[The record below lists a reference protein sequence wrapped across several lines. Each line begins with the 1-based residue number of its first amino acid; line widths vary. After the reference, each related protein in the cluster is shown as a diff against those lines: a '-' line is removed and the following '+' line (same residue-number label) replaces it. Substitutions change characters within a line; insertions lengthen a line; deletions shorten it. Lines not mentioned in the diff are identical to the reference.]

1 VNFRLPIKSNP
12 EKGTGRFDPLKWITR
27 PALPAEP
34 DTLVRP
40 TMAGRARFLGGVV
53 TFGLLILMMQSSSL
67 MMFPNP
73 ALAHKANNQF
83 NTPQEIH
90 GRRGDI
96 LTADGV
102 SLATSVE
109 VQTLHADPS
118 QLTNETSRILAK
130 TLAPMLDLKVNPMVK
145 RLSKRKRQDVQLA
158 KNLVPDRIDAIMAK
172 VDELTDEHPTLKSV
186 LFTRSAYRR
195 FYPAG
200 SDAAPLLGV
209 VGTSGTG
216 LAGLERSMDRH
227 LAGETYKY
235 VQWRDRKGRH
245 ITTNIPEARPGQ
257 SVMLTIDRRIQRIA
271 EAALDNVME
280 RSEPTTATAVVIDP
294 NTGAV
299 LALAQRPTH
308 NPNDTRRLKSE
319 ALKNRAVTDAFEP
332 GSVFKPFIAAAA
344 IEEDLVNPET
354 PIDCENGRF
363 RVGRNV
369 ISDDHAKKVISVSEV
384 IKFSSNIGAAKL
396 AFLLGAERSL
406 DYLKGFGFSR
416 RTNTGLYGEARG
428 VMRSA
433 ADIKPIELA
442 TTSYGHGVTSTAMQL
457 ASAMATIANDG
468 VRMNPFLISEI
479 QDSSGV
485 PVRIF
490 EPTVDQR
497 VVSKE
502 TARQVLEM
510 MATVTEAGG
519 TGTHAAIPG
528 YSVAG
533 KTGTAWKHVDGSY
546 SRTER
551 IGSFIGAIPAENPQ
565 LAMAIVVDNPTK
577 GSRYGGPTAG
587 PAFSEIGAATLRLL
601 GVPQNPTLLTPDAT
615 GKNEAK
621 PTIPTAPPELRWAE
635 RGKLIAPDLSG
646 LSMRDALT
654 TLEGAGLALQIKGS
668 GRVIEQSPR
677 PGHTLRP
684 GDRLEVVLQ

>member
-1 VNFRLPIKSNP
+1 
-12 EKGTGRFDPLKWITR
+12 
-27 PALPAEP
+27 
-34 DTLVRP
+34 
-40 TMAGRARFLGGVV
+40 MAGRARFLGGIV
-53 TFGLLILMMQSSSL
+53 TLCMLTLMVKSSSL
-67 MMFPNP
+67 MMFPDP
-73 ALAHKANNQF
+73 RLQHKANNQF

-96 LTADGV
+96 LTADGF

-118 QLTNETSRILAK
+118 KLTNETARILAK

-145 RLSKRKRQDVQLA
+145 RLSKRKRQDVRLA
-158 KNLVPDRIDAIMAK
+158 KNLVPDQIDGILAK
-172 VDELTDEHPTLKSV
+172 VDALAEEHPTLKRV

-195 FYPAG
+195 FYPAAFA
-200 SDAAPLLGV
+200 AAPLLGV
-209 VGTSGTG
+209 VGSSGTG

-257 SVMLTIDRRIQRIA
+257 SVMLTIDRRIQQIA
-271 EAALDNVME
+271 ETALDNVME
-280 RSEPTTATAVVIDP
+280 RSEPSSATAVVINP
-294 NTGAV
+294 NTGAII
-299 LALAQRPTH
+299 ALAQRPTH
-308 NPNDTRRLKSE
+308 NPNDTRKLKAE

-344 IEEDLVNPET
+344 IEEGLVTPET

-363 RVGRNV
+363 RVGGSV
-369 ISDDHAKKVISVSEV
+369 ISDDHPKKVISVSEV
-384 IKFSSNIGAAKL
+384 IKFSSNIGATKL
-396 AFLLGAERSL
+396 AFLLGPERSL
-406 DYLKGFGFSR
+406 EYLKGFGFSR
-416 RTNTGLYGEARG
+416 PTHTGLYGEASG
-428 VMRSA
+428 FMRSA
-433 ADIKPIELA
+433 SNIKPIELA

-468 VRMNPFLISEI
+468 VRMDPFLIAEI
-479 QDSSGV
+479 QDASGV

-490 EPTVDQR
+490 EPNVDQR
-497 VVSKE
+497 VVSKD
-502 TARQVLEM
+502 TAHKVLKM
-510 MATVTEAGG
+510 MSTVTQAGG
-519 TGTHAAIPG
+519 TGTLAAIPG
-528 YSVAG
+528 YTVAG

-551 IGSFIGAIPAENPQ
+551 IASFIGAVPAENPQ
-565 LAMAIVVDNPTK
+565 LAIAIVVDNPTK
-577 GSRYGGPTAG
+577 GSRYGGTTAG

-601 GVPQNPTLLTPDAT
+601 GVPKNPTILTPDAT
-615 GKNEAK
+615 GKNDTK
-621 PTIPTAPPELRWAE
+621 PTIPMAPPELRWAE

-654 TLEGAGLALQIKGS
+654 TLEGAGLALLIRGS
-668 GRVIEQSPR
+668 GRVIEQNPR
-677 PGHTLRP
+677 PGRTLRP